1 MQHLL
6 LTAIYYVLILCVACI
21 YNYYTES
28 HLAVTTNGSP
38 ITHREPSHPPV
49 VLPTFVQFQQSA
61 PDPAMYQ
68 RPIAIVDD
76 LRRWTLAD
84 TGGQ

>member
-38 ITHREPSHPPV
+38 IAHREPSHPPM

-61 PDPAMYQ
+61 PACPGPRHVSAAYGDRRRPAS
-68 RPIAIVDD
+68 VD
-76 LRRWTLAD
+76 AS
-84 TGGQ
+84 